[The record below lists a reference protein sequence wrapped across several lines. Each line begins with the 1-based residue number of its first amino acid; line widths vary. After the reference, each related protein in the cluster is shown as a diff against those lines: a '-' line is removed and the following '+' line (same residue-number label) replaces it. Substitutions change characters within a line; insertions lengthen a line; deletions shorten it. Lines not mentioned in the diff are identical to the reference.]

1 MPTFL
6 SANSPAPVPVT
17 VTTSLP
23 NGPTAAV
30 PVNVAVGV
38 ASYVLL
44 CADMPLTASDLA
56 VMPAVNPVG

>member
-1 MPTFL
+1 M
-6 SANSPAPVPVT
+6 
-17 VTTSLP
+17 
-23 NGPTAAV
+23 

-56 VMPAVNPVG
+56 VMPAVNPVGCVKL